1 MNVEGN
7 AKFKAMEERHLAI
20 EARLTTIEN
29 PGRSPARSSD
39 PKEPQQTQKIQ
50 RTTRAVAAGF
60 IDVRDNSSD
69 QQTAR
74 NVRQKVEKSDSQQ
87 PWMQKRG
94 TCKRDWASSSSA

>member
-1 MNVEGN
+1 MKETPSSKQWKNVTWQL
-7 AKFKAMEERHLAI
+7 KHDSIK
-20 EARLTTIEN
+20 N

-87 PWMQKRG
+87 PRMQKRG
-94 TCKRDWASSSSA
+94 TCKKDWASSSSA